1 MVKSFSFRQ
10 IGERLRVSRLPA
22 GNGKDPRLIVRA
34 VLAVLLLANLAAA
47 LLVFKPWAASQ
58 AELEGQ
64 AAALRREV
72 QQRRDAITNLRV
84 LVDKAQKG
92 RQEGDQF
99 LTGYFMNSR
108 TAYSTAVSELMQAAQ
123 RAGMRPREHS
133 FEMTPVEGSDDLSM
147 MSVTGGYEGAY
158 GDLIQFVNLLDRSP
172 RFLILDSLQAVP
184 VQDGAQLSVALKL
197 NTFVRET
204 NEPAQLAQ
212 VAESGAEARA
222 DSDAEE
228 SQ

>member
-1 MVKSFSFRQ
+1 MGSFNLQQ
-10 IGERLRVSRLPA
+10 IGSRLRGA
-22 GNGKDPRLIVRA
+22 GRSGAYGRDPRIVVRL
-34 VLAVLLLANLAAA
+34 VLGLLLLANLAAA
-47 LLVFKPWAASQ
+47 LFVFKPWAASQ

-72 QQRRDAITNLRV
+72 HQRRDTNANLRL
-84 LVDKAQKG
+84 LVEKVQKG

-108 TAYSTAVSELMQAAQ
+108 TAYSTAVSELMQAAEQ
-123 RAGMRPREHS
+123 SGMRPREHS

-147 MSVTGGYEGAY
+147 MSVSGGYEGTY
-158 GDLIQFVNLLDRSP
+158 GDLVQFVNLLDRSP

-184 VQDGAQLSVALKL
+184 VQGGAQLSVALKL

-204 NEPAQLAQ
+204 NEAAQIAQ
-212 VAESGAEARA
+212 AAETGESQPGGSAEAA
-222 DSDAEE
+222 
-228 SQ
+228 Q

>member
-1 MVKSFSFRQ
+1 MAKSFDFRQ
-10 IGERLRVSRLPA
+10 IGERLRAA
-22 GNGKDPRLIVRA
+22 GRPPGGGRDARVIVRA
-34 VLAVLLLANLAAA
+34 ILAVLLLANLAAA
-47 LLVFKPWAASQ
+47 LFVFKPWAASQ
-58 AELEGQ
+58 AELESQ

-72 QQRRDAITNLRV
+72 QQRRDATANLRL
-84 LVDKAQKG
+84 LVVKVQKG

-123 RAGMRPREHS
+123 RSGMRPREHS

-147 MSVTGGYEGAY
+147 MSVTGGYEGTY

-184 VQDGAQLSVALKL
+184 VQGGTLLSVALKL

-212 VAESGAEARA
+212 VAESGAGAEAGTDPEAR
-222 DSDAEE
+222 
-228 SQ
+228 